1 MKLHILAIASS
12 VTAILNPDF
21 SENWSAEEKDSSI
34 WQMVLDEEG
43 SSTWWWS
50 PFIMMSTP
58 LYNFNNQFEQTD
70 FVQHTWDKLWLSPR
84 EKPIH
89 RRGVVQ
95 QVTWVEESGQ
105 PYTGL
110 FKGGNGIA
118 RYSTG
123 TKNDPNK
130 SSLLPGMAL
139 KFFRTGVPSGGIHSM
154 DSLSPNESNN
164 FFENN
169 FSTHIKESLGW
180 FIAFAGLKFA

>member
-1 MKLHILAIASS
+1 MKLHLLAIVGSAN
-12 VTAILNPDF
+12 AILNPDF
-21 SENWSAEEKDSSI
+21 SEDWTADEKDASI
-34 WQMVLDEEG
+34 WEMVLDKEG

-50 PFIMMSTP
+50 PIQLTTP
-58 LYNFNNQFEQTD
+58 FYNFDNQFEQTD
-70 FVQHTWDKLWLSPR
+70 FVQHTWDKLWLAPR

-95 QVTWVEESGQ
+95 QVSWVEEAGQ

-118 RYSTG
+118 RFSTG
-123 TKNDPNK
+123 AKSDPK
-130 SSLLPGMAL
+130 MSSMLPGMAL
-139 KFFRTGVPSGGIHSM
+139 KFFRSGVPSGGIHSM
-154 DSLSPNESNN
+154 DSLSATTTNN

-180 FIAFAGLKFA
+180 FVALAGLKFA